1 MSFTPLPD
9 LQTGQVLSAEAL
21 NRLRRN
27 AEYLYALEAF
37 GQPVFRMVPGG
48 SNSSTTTGI
57 WQGVMRHWSANLGYS
72 VRVQG
77 TPGASPSFVIQ
88 IEIASVWTTVKTQGS
103 LAADTTYEG
112 AIDLTAVAGLTKGS
126 VYPVRVNST
135 NAIVEIN
142 RLFTYGSLPAAQGGY
157 EWQAWGSFADGTVPT
172 AAELNRFANNLNY
185 LHDQLAGPWTP
196 THAAMGALLSKTDY
210 ADLGDDVDRLP
221 TNSIWT
227 GWVQHRADYI
237 AYQIGGRGHDS
248 NALNEHPVSIVLTDP
263 DTSAPPVTTFANP
276 LGIAYD
282 WFGGNILWGSANTR
296 PPADP
301 DTDTTGDFLTD
312 PFASGAPLVVRPYLA
327 RISTST
333 DNDLVTPDTPLD
345 SLVKGEWYQIRC
357 MRHDFGATGSELI
370 DAACQIVYEVGGTP
384 DPTGW
389 TNITAFAHGD
399 YVDGTSSA
407 LANLKANID
416 LLKTRID
423 DYPHLLCPYGDDLY
437 FYRRGN
443 VLLWGGTN
451 VTLYYVKGRWPNRGL
466 SASSVSLG
474 TETGVGVFDLRSL
487 TGNVIGG
494 YYYLVGDTDLWAFEV
509 LD

>member
-1 MSFTPLPD
+1 MSFVTMPD
-9 LQTGQVLSAEAL
+9 LQTGQVLSAESL
-21 NRLRRN
+21 NRFRRN

-48 SNSSTTTGI
+48 SNSATTTAI
-57 WQGVMRHWSANLGYS
+57 WSGRMRHWSANLGYS

-77 TPGASPSFVIQ
+77 TPGASPSFTIQ
-88 IEIASVWTTVKTQGS
+88 IEIASVWTTVKTQSG

-112 AIDLTAVAGLTKGS
+112 AVDLTAVAGLTKGTI
-126 VYPVRVNST
+126 YPVRVNST

-157 EWQAWGSFADGTVPT
+157 EWQAWGSFADGAVPT
-172 AAELNRFANNLNY
+172 AAELNRFANNLRY

-196 THAAMGALLSKTDY
+196 THAAMGAALSKTDY
-210 ADLGDDVDRLP
+210 ANLDDDVNRLAP
-221 TNSIWT
+221 QSIWT
-227 GWVQHRADYI
+227 GWVQHRSDYA
-237 AYQIGGRGHDS
+237 AYQIGGWPADS
-248 NALNEHPVSIVLTDP
+248 AALNDHPVSIVYVNPNTA
-263 DTSAPPVTTFANP
+263 APPVATFGNP

-282 WFGGNILWGSANTR
+282 WASGNILWGSANTR

-301 DTDTTGDFLTD
+301 NTDTTGDFLT
-312 PFASGAPLVVRPYLA
+312 SGYVANPPHTVRPYLA

-333 DNDLVTPDTPLD
+333 DNNLATPGFPLA
-345 SLVKGEWYQIRC
+345 SLVKGTWYQIRC
-357 MRHDFGATGSELI
+357 MRHDFGGTGGQNI
-370 DAACQIVYEVGGTP
+370 TAACQVVYEVGGTP

-389 TNITAFAHGD
+389 TTIAAFTHGE
-399 YVDGTSSA
+399 YVDGTSSK

-423 DYPHLLCPYGDDLY
+423 NYPHLLCPYGDDLY
-437 FYRRGN
+437 FVRRGD

-451 VTLYYVKGRWPNRGL
+451 VTLHHNKGRWPERGL
-466 SASSVSLG
+466 SESTITLG

-487 TGNVIGG
+487 SGHVHGGLYYVTGTNV
-494 YYYLVGDTDLWAFEV
+494 WALEV
-509 LD
+509 LG